1 MRVEEYV
8 YYVNK
13 RRQNVGLETWIWRQ
27 IVTSQRPLTTNKWPP
42 YATER
47 NPPMKIFC
55 VRHCHRL
62 FIKMRAKTFLSF
74 SCWNDSFCDCK
85 CWVYHWTM
93 ESNLIRNPHCLLA
106 GTDQSPYLQYKPT
119 VQSELL
125 STPNAL
131 SRLKNVVFRHCDVIR
146 KNISFIETNQQPL
159 QRYSLRL
166 PKCNKTT

>member
-1 MRVEEYV
+1 MNMTSNCDVTKTAHHKQMTTICYGTKPPHENFLRTPLSSPIY
-8 YYVNK
+8 
-13 RRQNVGLETWIWRQ
+13 QNE
-27 IVTSQRPLTTNKWPP
+27 S
-42 YATER
+42 
-47 NPPMKIFC
+47 
-55 VRHCHRL
+55 
-62 FIKMRAKTFLSF
+62 KTFLSF